1 MNRSNLAIDLGGT
14 NIRIARVENG
24 QCTEYRSM
32 PCPAHEEASVVVGCL
47 VRLIEELIDP
57 QVAGIGIGVP
67 SIVDTQAGIVYDVAN
82 IPAWKEVPLKAL
94 LEEKFRVPV
103 AVDNDCN
110 CFALGESRFG
120 AGRSCSDMVG
130 VTIGTGIGA
139 GIIIGGKLYG
149 GLYRGAGEI
158 GSLPYRDAD
167 FEHYCSSFFFKDKG
181 IDAGEWAEKARR
193 GEQAALCIWDE
204 FGGHLGELVKVIMF
218 TYAPQLI
225 VFGGGI
231 SSAFPLFRKG
241 MEKAL
246 RDFPYY
252 RILNH
257 TKITPSELK
266 NANLLGASSLLPDIR

>member
-1 MNRSNLAIDLGGT
+1 MNSIKLAIDLGGT

-24 QCTEYRSM
+24 QCTDHRSI
-32 PCPAHEEASVVVGCL
+32 PCPANEEASVVVDHL
-47 VRLIEELIDP
+47 SQLIEGLIDER
-57 QVAGIGIGVP
+57 VKGIGIGVP
-67 SIVDTQAGIVYDVAN
+67 SIVDAQAGIVYDVAN
-82 IPAWKEVPLKAL
+82 IASWKEVHLKAL
-94 LEEKFRVPV
+94 LEEKFHVPV
-103 AVDNDCN
+103 AVENDCN
-110 CFALGESRFG
+110 CFALGECMFG
-120 AGRSCSDMVG
+120 AGRDCSNMVG

-139 GIIIGGKLYG
+139 GIIIDRKLYG
-149 GLYRGAGEI
+149 GLYRGAGEV
-158 GSLPYRDAD
+158 GTLPYRDAD

-266 NANLLGASSLLPDIR
+266 NANLLGASSLLSDIR